1 MAGFNIEDMREKVV
15 SLERMADG
23 HIHNRKGHRFVD
35 VHTREIAVNLLAQFE
50 QGFPSNQ
57 EFKNYTIG
65 PRFTWRMLK
74 SFAEKLVNAISNS

>member
-1 MAGFNIEDMREKVV
+1 MVEPVAQEMRENAA
-15 SLERMADG
+15 SLEGMADANIRE
-23 HIHNRKGHRFVD
+23 HKGHRFVD
-35 VHTREIAVNLLAQFE
+35 VHTREKAVNLLAQFG

-74 SFAEKLVNAISNS
+74 SFALKLFNAL